1 MPLPESQ
8 ADPFAILQLLLDVLS
23 DEPGALIYRGPQMWE
38 ALPPGEIGST
48 LILGPDLLPIWSDE
62 S

>member
-23 DEPGALIYRGPQMWE
+23 DEPGAILYRGADMWE
-38 ALPPGEIGST
+38 ALPPENPGDALIIGPH
-48 LILGPDLLPIWSDE
+48 GFPIWSGDP
-62 S
+62 